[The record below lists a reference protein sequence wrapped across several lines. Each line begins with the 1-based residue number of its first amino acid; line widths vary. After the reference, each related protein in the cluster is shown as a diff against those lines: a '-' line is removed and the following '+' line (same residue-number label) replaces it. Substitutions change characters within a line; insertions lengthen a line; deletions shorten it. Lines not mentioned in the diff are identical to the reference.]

1 MMPRPGAARRLPQMS
16 AAVRR
21 GGSDLAFTLADDAIA
36 DDAIADAGISG
47 KPQLASA
54 SVDVRQVAPGTTRRR
69 TTAPGMAA
77 AHTTPP
83 GTTRTQD

>member
-1 MMPRPGAARRLPQMS
+1 MPKPGTSRRRPPPS

-36 DDAIADAGISG
+36 DEAIADGSISG

-54 SVDVRQVAPGTTRRR
+54 SVDARQLVPGTTWRHA
-69 TTAPGMAA
+69 TAPGMSAA
-77 AHTTPP
+77 RATTP
-83 GTTRTQD
+83 GTTHTRD